1 MVPVF
6 PIFLPLRCRDIA
18 VRNILVASHECVK
31 LGDFGLSR
39 FVEEEEYYK
48 GAHAHTCA
56 RTVFAQISL

>member
-1 MVPVF
+1 M
-6 PIFLPLRCRDIA
+6 
-18 VRNILVASHECVK
+18 ASHECVK

-48 GAHAHTCA
+48 GAHAHTLA